1 MSVDRS
7 GWLAVACALALA
19 ACGGPGKA
27 ATDTGAAPEGPA
39 ATAATAATAAPAQ
52 PAAGGFAVLPA
63 LPGSETDGLGIR
75 EPLKLVHYRDT
86 AGEGLLV
93 LTRTDTRTHDADS
106 DQDMDVATL
115 TATLYG
121 RATADAP
128 FVQRWQS
135 ESPTECE
142 GLDLDA
148 GYFLDQVGASDL
160 DADGVAELT
169 LASHSF
175 CGGGVDPQQIVI
187 ELRRDNDV
195 YRIDGESLVTIEGDA
210 PFGGERQDSASYK
223 DAPPLFQKHMDA
235 VWKAVYTRR
244 GGQDAATP

>member
-7 GWLAVACALALA
+7 GWLVVACALALA

-27 ATDTGAAPEGPA
+27 ATATAAAPEGP
-39 ATAATAATAAPAQ
+39 AATAATAAPAQ

-75 EPLKLVHYRDT
+75 EPLKLVHYRYT

-142 GLDLDA
+142 GLDLD
-148 GYFLDQVGASDL
+148 G
-160 DADGVAELT
+160 DGVAELT

-235 VWKAVYTRR
+235 VWKAVYARR
-244 GGQDAATP
+244 GGQDEATP

>member
-27 ATDTGAAPEGPA
+27 ATDTGVAPEGPA
-39 ATAATAATAAPAQ
+39 ATAATAAPVQ

-93 LTRTDTRTHDADS
+93 LTRTDTRTHDAES

-195 YRIDGESLVTIEGDA
+195 YRIDGESLVTIDGDA

>member
-1 MSVDRS
+1 MSVDPR
-7 GWLAVACALALA
+7 GWLALACTLALA

-27 ATDTGAAPEGPA
+27 TGTDAAPMVA
-39 ATAATAATAAPAQ
+39 ATATAPAP

-63 LPGSETDGLGIR
+63 LPSTETEGLGIH

-93 LTRTDTRTHDADS
+93 LARTDSRRHDADS
-106 DQDMDVATL
+106 DENMEVATL

-121 RATADAP
+121 RATPGAP

-135 ESPTECE
+135 ENPTECA

-160 DADGVAELT
+160 DGDGVAELT

-187 ELRRDNDV
+187 ELRRDNDI

-223 DAPPLFQKHMDA
+223 EAPPLFQKHMDA
-235 VWKAVYTRR
+235 VWKAVYARR
-244 GGQDAATP
+244 GGQDEATP

>member
-7 GWLAVACALALA
+7 SWLAVACALALA

-27 ATDTGAAPEGPA
+27 ATDTDVATDAAPEGSAPA
-39 ATAATAATAAPAQ
+39 AAPAQ
-52 PAAGGFAVLPA
+52 PTTGGFAVLPA

-75 EPLKLVHYRDT
+75 DPLKLVHYRDT

-93 LTRTDTRTHDADS
+93 LARTDTRTHAADS

-121 RATADAP
+121 RAAADAP

-148 GYFLDQVGASDL
+148 GYFLDQSGASDL
-160 DADGVAELT
+160 DGDGVAELT

-244 GGQDAATP
+244 GGQDEATP

>member
-27 ATDTGAAPEGPA
+27 ATDTGVAPEGPA
-39 ATAATAATAAPAQ
+39 ATAATAAPVQ

-93 LTRTDTRTHDADS
+93 LTRTDTRTHDAES

-135 ESPTECE
+135 DSPTECE

-195 YRIDGESLVTIEGDA
+195 YRIDGESLVTIDGDA

>member
-27 ATDTGAAPEGPA
+27 ATDTGVAPEGPA
-39 ATAATAATAAPAQ
+39 ATAATAAPVQ

-93 LTRTDTRTHDADS
+93 LTRTDTRTHDAES

-135 ESPTECE
+135 DSPTECE